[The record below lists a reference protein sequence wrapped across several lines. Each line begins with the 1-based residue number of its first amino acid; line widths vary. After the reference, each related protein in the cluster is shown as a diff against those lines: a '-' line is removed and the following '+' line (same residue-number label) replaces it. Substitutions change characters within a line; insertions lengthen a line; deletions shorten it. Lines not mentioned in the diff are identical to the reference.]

1 MGWFAKPS
9 AVLYTVRFEY
19 ECFRHAELVYKQY
32 NGFVNRMERG
42 STVIR
47 LQSDC
52 YIAGRCYMEDIPI
65 FSLSMLRKTL
75 TDSFNSINI
84 FAPYP
89 QDLKNEL
96 CEIII
101 KKALC
106 DFSGIEYKQPDTSEI
121 IQQPTDIAVS
131 DNDSED

>member
-1 MGWFAKPS
+1 
-9 AVLYTVRFEY
+9 
-19 ECFRHAELVYKQY
+19 
-32 NGFVNRMERG
+32 
-42 STVIR
+42 
-47 LQSDC
+47 
-52 YIAGRCYMEDIPI
+52 MEDIPI

-106 DFSGIEYKQPDTSEI
+106 DFSGIEYEQPDTSEI
-121 IQQPTDIAVS
+121 IQQSTDIAVS

>member
-1 MGWFAKPS
+1 
-9 AVLYTVRFEY
+9 
-19 ECFRHAELVYKQY
+19 
-32 NGFVNRMERG
+32 
-42 STVIR
+42 
-47 LQSDC
+47 
-52 YIAGRCYMEDIPI
+52 MEDIPI

-96 CEIII
+96 CEIIT

-106 DFSGIEYKQPDTSEI
+106 DFSGIEYEQPDTSEI
-121 IQQPTDIAVS
+121 IQQSTDIAVS